1 MNPYYVYILECADK
15 SYYTGV
21 TNNIDRRLGEHFTS
35 FGQNTYVS
43 KRLPAK
49 LVYCCACHDIK
60 QAIAF
65 EKQIKGWSRKKKEA
79 LINEDFE
86 LLKELSKSYSK
97 RFGDHSSHGS
107 TGSP

>member
-1 MNPYYVYILECADK
+1 MKTYYVYILECSDK

-21 TNNIDRRLGEHFTS
+21 TNNIDKRVGQHFTS

-43 KRLPAK
+43 NRLPAK
-49 LVYCCACHDIK
+49 LAYCCECHDIK

-65 EKQIKGWSRKKKEA
+65 EKQIKGWTRKKKEA
-79 LINEDFE
+79 LINGNFD

-97 RFGDHSSHGS
+97 RFSDSVSRGSS
-107 TGSP
+107 GSP